1 MHKFLAVSTAVLML
15 GLAPL
20 AHAHGES
27 THGAQKHLPPNLEP
41 VEKAFG
47 RTGDPNKV
55 TRTIRIDSLDT
66 MRFTPAQITV
76 RQGDTIR
83 FIVRNGGKVL
93 HETVLGTMTDL
104 QEHAQMMR
112 KFPGMEHEEPF
123 MVHVGPG
130 QTGEMIWQFTQAG
143 DFHFGCLIP
152 GHFEAGMIGRIK
164 VVAR

>member
-1 MHKFLAVSTAVLML
+1 MHKFLAVPTAALML
-15 GLAPL
+15 SLATFV
-20 AHAHGES
+20 HAHGDS
-27 THGAQKHLPPNLEP
+27 THGAQKHLPPNLDP

-55 TRTIRIDSLDT
+55 TRTVRIDSLDT
-66 MRFTPAQITV
+66 MRYKPAQITV
-76 RQGDTIR
+76 HQGDTIR
-83 FIVRNGGKVL
+83 LIVRNAGKVM

-152 GHFEAGMIGRIK
+152 GHFEAGMIGQIK
-164 VVAR
+164 VVGR